1 MGQNQANY
9 PTTAAARNEP
19 VIIDQDM
26 TPGDIVGALEHLRF
40 HGALGTVQMDSPV
53 RDLLVTALRRKA

>member
-9 PTTAAARNEP
+9 PTTTAARKEP

-26 TPGDIVGALEHLRF
+26 TPGDIVGVLEHLRF
-40 HGALGTVQMDSPV
+40 HGATVQSGISWLPHYAG
-53 RDLLVTALRRKA
+53 RPSAQ